1 VHHAYVDKQWFR
13 WQNVC
18 PAFKTYYGGA
28 RDNSGGGRAQ
38 VTDQITGLP
47 FFVTDSLDTTG
58 GPLCY
63 VYEAAPADTTIP
75 TPTGGCP
82 AAPITAPT
90 VTATLST
97 VSVAPLPTGDSQL
110 WFQDMLN
117 SLIPSIN
124 VQLGGT
130 RRLKIGRR
138 DDVIAGNETVSEEP
152 LPVEDKEPTKTV
164 DLSATEEASSTETV
178 TATATSNS
186 TATIDSNS
194 NSTAT
199 ITESAPAPSP
209 TEIDQTKIP
218 GYGVCSQG
226 NVTVNVLRGDN
237 VTVPT
242 GYKAM
247 LFRDWKILAIPC
259 KYKSISEAHKGYAMK
274 LWLVSDE
281 GMDVDAVPEYHT
293 PEGLKAPE
301 PDNPDFLQYPTCIE
315 PDSNWAAMM
324 GLVPKLLK
332 ETCNKMKEIVDEC
345 NNNEECR
352 KKFVVDVREK
362 VKALEAAKQDGEVI
376 VDEDSKIVVSNNG
389 TTVTGVDE
397 VKGVKL
403 EDLGSKAEVEAESAS
418 RKK

>member
-18 PAFKTYYGGA
+18 PAFKTYYGGS
-28 RDNSGGGRAQ
+28 RDDNPNGPEAQ

-47 FFVTDSLDTTG
+47 FFVVDALDTTG
-58 GPLCY
+58 GRLCY
-63 VYEAAPADTTIP
+63 VYEAAPADTTIR
-75 TPTGGCP
+75 TPAGGCP
-82 AAPITAPT
+82 ATPTAVPT

-97 VSVAPLPTGDSQL
+97 VSIAPLPTGNSEL

-117 SLIPSIN
+117 SLIPFN
-124 VQLGGT
+124 EVKLGGSKNF
-130 RRLKIGRR
+130 KIGRR
-138 DDVIAGNETVSEEP
+138 QDIAVGNETVSDETTHIEP
-152 LPVEDKEPTKTV
+152 KEPTKTV
-164 DLSATEEASSTETV
+164 DVSPADAPATETV
-178 TATATSNS
+178 TATLTSTS
-186 TATIDSNS
+186 TSTIDSNS
-194 NSTAT
+194 NSTVTT

-209 TEIDQTKIP
+209 TKIDQTKLY
-218 GYGVCSQG
+218 GYGACSQG

-237 VTVPT
+237 VTIPS
-242 GYKAM
+242 GFKAM

-259 KYKSISEAHKGYAMK
+259 QYKSITEAHQNHAMK

-332 ETCNKMKEIVDEC
+332 ESCNKMKAIVDEC

-397 VKGVKL
+397 VKDKL
-403 EDLGSKAEVEAESAS
+403 EDLGTKSEIEAESIS